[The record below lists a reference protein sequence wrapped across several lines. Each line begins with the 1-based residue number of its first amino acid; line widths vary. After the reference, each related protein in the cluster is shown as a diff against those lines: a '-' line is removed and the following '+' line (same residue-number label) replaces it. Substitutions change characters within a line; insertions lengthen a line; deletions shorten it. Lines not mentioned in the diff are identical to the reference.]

1 LDSGRTLHT
10 YNFYTS
16 CHLVSNLLE
25 RRTYLVGIERRNR
38 TDLPPSVTKA
48 KLKVGET
55 IAAQNRSGI
64 VVSKNGKTEEKCW
77 CCQQN
82 SFIPR

>member
-1 LDSGRTLHT
+1 M
-10 YNFYTS
+10 
-16 CHLVSNLLE
+16 
-25 RRTYLVGIERRNR
+25 VGIERRNR

-64 VVSKNGKTEEKCW
+64 VVSKNGKTEEKC
-77 CCQQN
+77 
-82 SFIPR
+82 